1 MDVRGANLKLENEK
15 MVILLAADTV
25 HQMILQVSFK
35 DNFA

>member
-1 MDVRGANLKLENEK
+1 MDMSGANLKLEDQK
-15 MVILLAADTV
+15 IMILLAADTV